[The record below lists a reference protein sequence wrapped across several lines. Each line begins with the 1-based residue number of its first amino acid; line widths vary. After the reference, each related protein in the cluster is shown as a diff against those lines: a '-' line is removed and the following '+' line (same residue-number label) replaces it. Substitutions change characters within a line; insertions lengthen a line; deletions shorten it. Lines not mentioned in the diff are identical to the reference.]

1 MNAIIRLTDAKEALV
16 RAAEKLIAERGLD
29 AVSDREI
36 ARAAGQKNN
45 SAVQYHFGDRA
56 GLINAILDFRMIPL
70 NQKRHEML
78 DELLNRKEP
87 PTTRDLVKVLL
98 LPYMENLKTSR
109 EDSSYTSLVSQL
121 FQRGNQQILAMD
133 PPRSSSLVRMTEAF
147 ATTLPHLSVK
157 ERHARLTF
165 MGSMVVHTVARWDQ
179 QCRLDPET
187 WTPEHI
193 VQQTRFLIEFLAGGM
208 DQDALQREPES
219 RS

>member
-1 MNAIIRLTDAKEALV
+1 MNALIQLTDAKEALV
-16 RAAEKLIAERGLD
+16 KAAEKLIAERGLD

-78 DELLNRKEP
+78 DELLNHKEP

-109 EDSSYTSLVSQL
+109 EESSYTSLVCHL
-121 FQRGNQQILAMD
+121 FQRGNHQIAAMD
-133 PPRSSSLVRMTEAF
+133 TPRSSSLVRMTEAF
-147 ATTLPHLSVK
+147 GTTLPHLSVK
-157 ERHARLTF
+157 ELRARLAF
-165 MGSMVVHTVARWDQ
+165 MGSIVIHTVARWDQ

-193 VQQTRFLIEFLAGGM
+193 SQQARFLIEFLAGGM
-208 DQDALQREPES
+208 DQDALAD
-219 RS
+219 